1 MFWSSGQEAYEIL
14 VPQPG
19 IEPASPN
26 WKMKSQSMDYQ
37 ESPSIF
43 SQ

>member
-19 IEPASPN
+19 IEPASPTLEDEVPITGLPG
-26 WKMKSQSMDYQ
+26 KS
-37 ESPSIF
+37 
-43 SQ
+43 